1 MQLFMGKKK
10 KMKSIHNAKSQHYQE
25 NAKRSR
31 CRALC
36 CGSRLSVSSTTSCSE
51 QIGLSD
57 TEQTNNLSYMAH
69 GMVQARLDH
78 MINGENS
85 HQTGFH
91 RRQRRGAVLHET
103 RNKPVSNTRS
113 TTGDNRKYVVL
124 VAMERD
130 SYDPREDF
138 RRSIMEVIR
147 SNSLGEPKDLK
158 GLLNCYIS
166 MNSREHR
173 QAILEAF
180 LDVFS
185 ATFVCKKDSFCP

>member
-51 QIGLSD
+51 HIGLSD
-57 TEQTNNLSYMAH
+57 TEQTNNLSYIVH
-69 GMVQARLDH
+69 GMVQARLEH
-78 MINGENS
+78 MIGENS
-85 HQTGFH
+85 HQTVFH
-91 RRQRRGAVLHET
+91 RRQRRDAVLHET
-103 RNKPVSNTRS
+103 HNKPVSNTR

-138 RRSIMEVIR
+138 RRSIMEDFDVY
-147 SNSLGEPKDLK
+147 
-158 GLLNCYIS
+158 LNKEE
-166 MNSREHR
+166 MHH
-173 QAILEAF
+173 Q
-180 LDVFS
+180 
-185 ATFVCKKDSFCP
+185 